1 MIAPRPV
8 PAVAYLRRST
18 DRQEQSIGDQRKEV
32 LRWAQQNGYEVVR
45 EYVDDAIS
53 GTSADERPGF
63 QQMIADAKRG
73 DFKAVIVWNSDR
85 FSRGDVTETEHYRYL
100 LRKANV
106 KVLSVT
112 EDYLARDGIDGDV
125 LRTVKQFQNRQ
136 YSISLSQNVLRGQL
150 SSLKGESDPG
160 RAAPYGYD
168 REILAPDGAVLFRIR
183 FCPGGVRE
191 VYDKDGKLQAKYAR
205 GQALSKPG
213 KECKARLVLSD
224 PQRVQTAKGIFKMCI
239 DGLGYGSIAAELNS
253 KGIPGP
259 CRDFWAS
266 TTVKAI
272 LENPTYCGDLVWNRR
287 TEAKFYCVQDGR
299 AQQRQREM
307 GEAKVIR
314 TPKDRWIVIP
324 DAVPAIISKDDWE
337 KTQAMLKK
345 RSTAVGGAGH
355 RDRRW
360 LLTGVLVCGD
370 CGHKFW
376 GDPRRKGRKPGR
388 ADVVTNY
395 YICAGRRSHG
405 ETICPTPSTLRCEE
419 IEAWMLDKLRETVLT
434 DADSVDAAVERF
446 IETMGRQNP
455 IAADAERIVR
465 ELKQVNDT
473 VTALTMSID
482 PANLSM
488 LNDRLTQL
496 RLRKERLEE
505 ELRTAK
511 KPAASTD
518 GRAMQK
524 WAHGLLDR
532 LQAAIGGVRDDSTR
546 DAIATYVDRITVWPS
561 RKRGEMVLGKSARL
575 LWKDSDRP
583 FRRSRCNPI
592 GAKGFEPSTSW
603 SRTKRSN
610 PS

>member
-1 MIAPRPV
+1 MIASKQT

-32 LRWAQQNGYEVVR
+32 LRWAQQNGYEIVR

-53 GTSADERPGF
+53 GTSAEERPGF

-106 KVLSVT
+106 KLLSVT
-112 EDYLARDGIDGDV
+112 EDYLAREGIDGDV

-136 YSISLSQNVLRGQL
+136 YSISLSQNVLRGQI
-150 SSLKGESDPG
+150 SSIMAESDPG

-168 REILAPDGAVLFRIR
+168 REIVAPDGAVLFRIR
-183 FCPGGVRE
+183 SCPGGTRE
-191 VYDKDGKLQAKYAR
+191 VYDKDGKLQAKYTR

-224 PQRVQTAKGIFKMCI
+224 PQRVQVAKDIFKMCI
-239 DGLGYGSIAAELNS
+239 DGMGFGSIAAELNA
-253 KGIPGP
+253 KGVPGP
-259 CRDFWAS
+259 SRDFWGF
-266 TTVKAI
+266 TTVKAM
-272 LENPTYCGDLVWNRR
+272 LENPTYRGDLVWNRR

-299 AQQRQREM
+299 AQQRQREI
-307 GEAKVIR
+307 GEAKVIK
-314 TPKDRWIVIP
+314 TSKDRWIVIP
-324 DAVPAIISKDDWE
+324 DAVPAIISKDDWD

-405 ETICPTPSTLRCEE
+405 ENICQTPSTLRCEE
-419 IEAWMLDKLRETVLT
+419 IEAWMLGKLQEMVLT

-446 IETMGRQNP
+446 IETMGRQNSVV
-455 IAADAERIVR
+455 ADAERIVR

-473 VTALTMSID
+473 VTALTMNID

-505 ELRTAK
+505 ELRTANR
-511 KPAASTD
+511 PVTNND
-518 GRAMQK
+518 GCNMRN
-524 WAHGLLDR
+524 WARGLVER
-532 LQAAIGGVRDDSTR
+532 LQAAIGGVRNDSTR
-546 DAIATYVDRITVWPS
+546 DAIATYVDHITVWPS
-561 RKRGEMVLGKSARL
+561 RRCGEMVLGKSARL
-575 LWKDSDRP
+575 LWKDRDRP

-592 GAKGFEPSTSW
+592 GASGFEPPASW
-603 SRTKRSN
+603 SQTRRSK